1 MTTTITAVTDS
12 RVASNPE
19 NTLAKSATYPAGPVT
34 DTPSPP
40 VSAWR
45 WTAAPRPVGELLPA
59 VASSATRIGTTTCR
73 ARPSV
78 AGTGPMTFPVTSLT
92 PANRLASAAALA
104 WSAGVTGQSG
114 RS

>member
-40 VSAWR
+40 VSAWAMDR
-45 WTAAPRPVGELLPA
+45 
-59 VASSATRIGTTTCR
+59 SSSTRG
-73 ARPSV
+73 
-78 AGTGPMTFPVTSLT
+78 
-92 PANRLASAAALA
+92 
-104 WSAGVTGQSG
+104 
-114 RS
+114 